1 MYRKTEDFLSDWDY
15 EYKSTLKMIEHV
27 SDEALDVSFN
37 GEVRKISRLIWH
49 MTLTI
54 GEMLH
59 KAGLIVDCPPEDA
72 PLPATKKIQVES
84 YKKAAESALE
94 LIKANWNDNTLLLKD
109 NMYGE
114 EWEKGKTLQVLILH
128 QAHHRG
134 QLTVLMR
141 MAGCKVPGIYGPAKE
156 EWVQMGLPVAE

>member
-1 MYRKTEDFLSDWDY
+1 MYRKIEDFLSDWDY
-15 EYKSTLKMIEHV
+15 EYKSTLKMIECI
-27 SDEALDVSFN
+27 SDEAFDVSFN

-59 KAGLIVDCPPEDA
+59 KTGLVVDCPPEDA
-72 PLPATKKIQVES
+72 SLPATKKIQVES
-84 YKKAAESALE
+84 YKKASESALE

-156 EWVQMGLPVAE
+156 EWAQMGLPVAE